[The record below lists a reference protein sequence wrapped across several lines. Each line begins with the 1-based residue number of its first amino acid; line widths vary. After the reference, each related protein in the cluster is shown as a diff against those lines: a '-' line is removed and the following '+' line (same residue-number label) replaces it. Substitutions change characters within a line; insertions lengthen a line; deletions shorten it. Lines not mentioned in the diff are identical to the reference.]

1 MLPWLVSQP
10 ESLLSAKHAQ
20 LDALNIAITFLRP
33 EIGEEPHHEPVVR
46 RELTTHLDAVEACM
60 WDEVGAALGELWGQ
74 DPKHGWKEVN
84 LEYTVRRI
92 VARASNRI
100 LVGRELC
107 ESCHLFTCPLSVTIA
122 SGGRGADSPRRP

>member
-10 ESLLSAKHAQ
+10 ESLLSAKYAQ
-20 LDALNIAITFLRP
+20 LDALNIAITFLRS

-46 RELTTHLDAVEACM
+46 RELTAHLDAVEASM
-60 WDEVGAALGELWGQ
+60 WDEVSAALGKLWG
-74 DPKHGWKEVN
+74 DNPEKGWKEVN

-107 ESCHLFTCPLSVTIA
+107 KSCP
-122 SGGRGADSPRRP
+122 